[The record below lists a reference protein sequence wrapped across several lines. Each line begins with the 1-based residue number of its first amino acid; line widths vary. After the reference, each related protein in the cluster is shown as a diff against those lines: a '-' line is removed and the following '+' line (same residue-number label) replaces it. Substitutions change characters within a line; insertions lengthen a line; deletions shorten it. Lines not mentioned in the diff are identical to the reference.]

1 MRAHCS
7 QHNLQDSSKRVQCF
21 SKYPNTDD
29 GTRSGQFLRY
39 EARWTQQVL
48 LPIALVLTHL
58 LEHAKACQEWRR
70 RGSPW
75 VILYPSRL
83 LQNKSSVPQ
92 QTGSFENPPASFHRV
107 QTSER
112 NSLHPSTSAFNP
124 GGTESS
130 SSLKVKGLGIYGPKP
145 CWKSKSLYC
154 LLAIL

>member
-1 MRAHCS
+1 MFLPRMRAHCS

-83 LQNKSSVPQ
+83 LQNKSSVLQ
-92 QTGSFENPPASFHRV
+92 QAGSLKTHQHCSQGSNLWEKLFASV
-107 QTSER
+107 NLSIQ
-112 NSLHPSTSAFNP
+112 P
-124 GGTESS
+124 GGYR
-130 SSLKVKGLGIYGPKP
+130 VKQQ
-145 CWKSKSLYC
+145 SKGKRSRNLWT
-154 LLAIL
+154 